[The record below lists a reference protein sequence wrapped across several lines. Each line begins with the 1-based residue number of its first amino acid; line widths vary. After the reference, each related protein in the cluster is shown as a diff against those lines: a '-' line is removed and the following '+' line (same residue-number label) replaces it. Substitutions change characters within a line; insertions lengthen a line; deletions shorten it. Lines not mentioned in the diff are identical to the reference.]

1 MANNSNKN
9 NNNTDRY
16 HGKFRVHP
24 KYKFTTPVISEPN
37 SSATSCCND
46 HYAKS
51 TAPTPMPSNS
61 FKKYDVWIY
70 TILLLLLI
78 LLTNI
83 S

>member
-61 FKKYDVWIY
+61 ALCFKNMMYGY
-70 TILLLLLI
+70 ILYYYYY
-78 LLTNI
+78 
-83 S
+83 